1 MQQPKI
7 NIEQHPLKPFLPE
20 GAKILM
26 LGSFPPGKERW
37 SMDFF
42 YPNRQNDM
50 WRIMGLIFF
59 NNKDYFL
66 NNNSNGFDRER
77 IIEFC
82 SKIGIALYDTA
93 FEVRRLKANASDKFL
108 EVVTP
113 TNIESLIEQLPAC
126 QAIVATGQ
134 KAIDTIVEHFNCNA
148 PAIGEFT
155 QIEIATRKI
164 DLWRTPSTSRAY
176 PLAIEKKAAIYHKMF
191 AQEGILP

>member
-1 MQQPKI
+1 MQTPN

-26 LGSFPPGKERW
+26 LGSFPPGRERW
-37 SMDFF
+37 SMEFF

-93 FEVRRLKANASDKFL
+93 YEVRRLKANASDKFL
-108 EVVTP
+108 EIVTP

-191 AQEGILP
+191 TQEGILP

>member
-1 MQQPKI
+1 MQTPN

-26 LGSFPPGKERW
+26 LGSFPPGRERW
-37 SMDFF
+37 SMEFF

-108 EVVTP
+108 EIVTP

-191 AQEGILP
+191 TQEGILP